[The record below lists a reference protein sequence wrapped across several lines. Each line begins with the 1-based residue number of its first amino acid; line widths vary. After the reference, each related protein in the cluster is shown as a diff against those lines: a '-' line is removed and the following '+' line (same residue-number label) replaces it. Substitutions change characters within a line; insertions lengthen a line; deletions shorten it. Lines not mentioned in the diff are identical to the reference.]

1 MFDNVVQNSE
11 KAPSPSQCLHQKG
24 TKIFNHLSMDIFANC
39 SYKEKVPELRT
50 ETSLTCLQQPRLTG
64 LLPRMMR
71 SQIKFAGVILCTERI
86 EGIHED
92 RELRE
97 GNVHY
102 WQRTTKWKWRD
113 CNRLCLS
120 IYSEVKLES
129 MGSKLYWSVPMRVR
143 KPFSYLIHIL
153 CISYPLCRYP
163 YV

>member
-1 MFDNVVQNSE
+1 M
-11 KAPSPSQCLHQKG
+11 
-24 TKIFNHLSMDIFANC
+24 
-39 SYKEKVPELRT
+39 PELRT

-102 WQRTTKWKWRD
+102 
-113 CNRLCLS
+113 
-120 IYSEVKLES
+120 
-129 MGSKLYWSVPMRVR
+129 
-143 KPFSYLIHIL
+143 
-153 CISYPLCRYP
+153 
-163 YV
+163 